1 MMSPHQI
8 QEILF
13 KFPFSPPLSEN
24 EITQQI
30 IIPFSQKICMR
41 NAYKFRG
48 LHFTGGRDEQ
58 GTDIEYYEMIG
69 PDSFRHYT
77 GIQVKKTNISVAA
90 ARELINQGNRAFEK
104 EIIDPANGR
113 SYRIHRWIVATTG
126 TISSDAKRQI
136 QTELARY
143 GKPIS
148 FWDGV
153 RIGEY
158 ILENFYS
165 EFVSILHVPPVI
177 AGQSS
182 AGTTLWDADDPPVLA
197 TDFIATDWSSI
208 DISPGAPPG
217 LASGILLSAK
227 PVGDSLP
234 AVKLAVRSSTDEI
247 LVDSFLSRVNPFLL
261 RLGEGETHIEAM
273 VVEGDRPSN
282 ILANGYQEFR

>member
-13 KFPFSPPLSEN
+13 KVPFSPPLSEN

-30 IIPFSQKICMR
+30 IIPCLQKISMR

-104 EIIDPANGR
+104 EIIDPADGS

-126 TISSDAKRQI
+126 TISPDAKRQI

-153 RIGEY
+153 RVGEY
-158 ILENFYS
+158 ILDNFYN
-165 EFVSILHVPPVI
+165 EFVSILQVPPPI
-177 AGQSS
+177 AGQSAS
-182 AGTTLWDADDPPVLA
+182 VTNVYDADNPPVLVTEFA
-197 TDFIATDWSSI
+197 ATDWSSV
-208 DISPGAPPG
+208 DISTAVPPG
-217 LASGILLSAK
+217 LTSGILISAR
-227 PVGDSLP
+227 PVGESLP
-234 AVKLAVRSSTDEI
+234 SVKLAVKSSIDEI
-247 LVDSFLSRVNPFLL
+247 LVDSFLSRANPVLL
-261 RLGEGETHIEAM
+261 KLDEGDTNIDAM
-273 VVEGDRPSN
+273 LIEGDRP
-282 ILANGYQEFR
+282 ITIFANGYQFFR

>member
-30 IIPFSQKICMR
+30 IVPCLQKISMR
-41 NAYKFRG
+41 NSYKFRG

-77 GIQVKKTNISVAA
+77 GIQVKKTNISVSAA
-90 ARELINQGNRAFEK
+90 STLTNQGNRAFEK
-104 EIIDPANGR
+104 EIIDPADGR
-113 SYRIHRWIVATTG
+113 RYRIHRWIVATTG
-126 TISSDAKRQI
+126 TISPDAKRQI
-136 QTELARY
+136 QTELDRY

-153 RIGEY
+153 KLGEY
-158 ILENFYS
+158 ILDHFYS
-165 EFVSILHVPPVI
+165 EFVSILEVPPRI

-182 AGTTLWDADDPPVLA
+182 GVTTLWDADDPPVLISNF
-197 TDFIATDWSSI
+197 TATDWISV

-217 LASGILLSAK
+217 LSSGILISAR
-227 PVGDSLP
+227 PAGDSLP
-234 AVKLAVRSSTDEI
+234 SVTFAVRFSTDEI
-247 LVDSFLSRVNPFLL
+247 LVDSFLSRANPFLL
-261 RLGEGETHIEAM
+261 RLNEGETHIEAM
-273 VVEGDRPSN
+273 LVEGNRP
-282 ILANGYQEFR
+282 ITVFANGYQSFR